1 MSDLTLLSINLAS
14 DIVSRTSSTLRVQEI
29 VQLSLAP
36 AFLLGAIGAVL
47 NVMNVRLVW
56 IVDRVDSLEKLRDEG
71 GRDREIEEL
80 PALRRR
86 QHYAHL
92 AINCSTAAALLICVV
107 IALMFV
113 GALVRPP
120 LGTFVAL
127 AWILAMLLVFTALLL
142 FLLETRLATRT
153 ARDLRR
159 LSRQIAEK
167 GQEK

>member
-1 MSDLTLLSINLAS
+1 MEEFLAS
-14 DIVSRTSSTLRVQEI
+14 ASLASELVSRTSSTLRVQQI

-36 AFLLGAIGAVL
+36 AFLLGAVAAVL
-47 NVMNVRLVW
+47 NVMNMRLLA
-56 IVDRVDSLEKLRDEG
+56 IIERVGALETLRDSGSE
-71 GRDREIEEL
+71 DRSIEEL

-92 AINCSTAAALLICVV
+92 AINFSTAAALLICVV

-113 GALVRPP
+113 GVLIRPP
-120 LGTFVAL
+120 LGTLVAL
-127 AWILAMLLVFTALLL
+127 AWIFAMAFVFAALLL

-159 LSRQIAEK
+159 ISRKITDKASSD
-167 GQEK
+167 